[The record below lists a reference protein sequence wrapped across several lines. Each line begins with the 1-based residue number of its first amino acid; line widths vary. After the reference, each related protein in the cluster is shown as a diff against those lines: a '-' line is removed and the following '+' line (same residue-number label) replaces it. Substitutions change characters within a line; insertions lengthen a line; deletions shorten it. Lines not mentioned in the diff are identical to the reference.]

1 MGGKRTIE
9 YPKWVEQYRGKGA
22 TIRKVKDGYALYR
35 CTTKTSE
42 DGSRKSIQEYLGM
55 VTEKEGFIPKRNSPY
70 PDRLEYGLSHVI
82 WKNYAAELK
91 RRTFVRDK
99 DAAKLA
105 VIQFISGKVDGQSIR
120 SSYLTYKD
128 ASHLEEVAGKIRKE
142 RIERL
147 AASIEESLQKKI
159 PDKWEYRSFIYKLL
173 RCSAV
178 IMPGVIQ
185 KDDLPEDLLAELS
198 RYGLKF

>member
-1 MGGKRTIE
+1 MGRKRTID
-9 YPKWVEQYRGKGA
+9 YPQWVEQYRGKGV

-42 DGSRKSIQEYLGM
+42 DGSRQNIQEYLGM
-55 VTEKEGFIPKRNSPY
+55 VTEKEGFIPKKNSPY
-70 PDRLEYGLSHVI
+70 PERLEYGLSHVI
-82 WKNYAAELK
+82 WKNYATELK
-91 RRTFVRDK
+91 RRSFVGDK

-128 ASHLEEVAGKIRKE
+128 ASHFEEVAGKIRKE

-147 AASIEESLQKKI
+147 ATSIEEFLQKKI
-159 PDKWEYRSFIYKLL
+159 PDKWKYRSFIYRLL

-185 KDDLPEDLLAELS
+185 KDDLSEDLLADLS